1 MITKRILVPILLTAM
16 SLINAAAAE
25 LSILSQADRAAC
37 DRWVDSVYSTMS
49 LKQRVGQLFVPKL
62 NPANVATA
70 KTSIAR
76 LINEYGIGGL
86 LFSKGTIE
94 QYAVLTNYAQSLSK
108 VPLMM
113 TLDGE
118 WGLAMRVTGAPKF
131 PYNMTL
137 GAIADDS
144 LLYEYGREVARECA
158 ELGITVNFA
167 PVLDVNSNPANPVI
181 GYRSFGENPSRVG
194 ALGTAYSRGLEAGG
208 VMAVGK
214 HFPGHG
220 DTDTDSHKAL
230 PVINH
235 SIAQLDSVDLIPFR
249 QFIDAGM
256 GGIMVG
262 HLDVPSLDA
271 SSTPAS
277 LSSAI
282 VTRLLKEK
290 MGFEGIVWTDGLAMK
305 GAAVGS
311 VNNCVSALLAGNDL
325 LLEPLSPISDMN
337 AVLAAVKDGTIPES
351 LIERNCRK
359 MLAWKYALGLHKKPA
374 NIATAGVKGRIDT
387 PAAQALI
394 QKLTAA
400 SVICLENADNL
411 LPVDMSKQPTVAVV
425 NIGEAA
431 DNTFTKFCR
440 KYAKVDAYTTPLS
453 AAQLS
458 AVKKHDIVI
467 AAVYGS
473 NAAAVSQ
480 YRQLAGHAGL
490 VTVFFMNPYKTSGF
504 APLGSSTTML
514 IGENTRLA
522 QEYMAQGIFGGI
534 RVNGVMPV
542 NVSGIGN
549 VGQGVGLLK
558 TVLGYT
564 TPEIHG
570 IRSSVIDSID
580 ALVSKGLAQGAFPGC
595 QVVIA
600 KGGDIIVEKSYG
612 FTDNTKAHHVT
623 DSTIYDI
630 ASVSKIAGTLP
641 GLMLAYDNSLF
652 TLEEAAASY
661 IPQLAT
667 ADKGDITVREL
678 LLHES
683 GMPATINIHR
693 MIFDHDSYNGRLL
706 TSRMRAPNTI
716 KVARGLYGNTQ
727 ARLRKDLTSHQHS
740 PQFCFS
746 IAKGIYA
753 CPNLADTIMERIYN
767 VDRRKTKAMH
777 YSDLNF
783 ALLMQ
788 LEQNITGLPHEDYVM
803 KGIWGPLGARHTG
816 YRAADHFPVAQIA
829 PTENDRFMRK
839 QMLQG
844 YVHDELAAF
853 SGGVQGNAGLFST
866 AAELA
871 RLGQMWLNGG
881 NYGSNQ
887 IMSEETVRLFTTSRS
902 LNSRRRLGFDGPDV
916 DNPDK
921 SPVPEQASASTYG
934 HIGFTGTC
942 IWIDPENELVYVF
955 LSNRVHPTRDN
966 RAFSKLNIRP
976 AIMEAIY
983 NSALP
988 HQ

>member
-1 MITKRILVPILLTAM
+1 MKRLFISVALL
-16 SLINAAAAE
+16 
-25 LSILSQADRAAC
+25 LSIVISGFGIEPQLLSGIDRAAC

-49 LKQRVGQLFVPKL
+49 LKHRVGQLFVPKL
-62 NPANVATA
+62 NPANVAAA
-70 KTSIAR
+70 KTTIAR
-76 LINEYGIGGL
+76 YINEYGIGGL

-94 QYAVLTNYAQSLSK
+94 QYAQLTNYAQSLSK
-108 VPLMM
+108 IPLMM

-137 GAIADDS
+137 GAIADDD
-144 LLYEYGREVARECA
+144 LLYEYGSEVARECA
-158 ELGITVNFA
+158 ALGITVNFA

-194 ALGTAYSRGLEAGG
+194 ELGTAYSRGLENGG

-230 PVINH
+230 PVITH
-235 SIAQLDSVDLIPFR
+235 SSQMLDSVDLVPFR
-249 QFIDAGM
+249 EFIDAGM
-256 GGIMVG
+256 GGVMVG
-262 HLDVPSLDA
+262 HLDVPALDT
-271 SSTPAS
+271 SGTPAS
-277 LSSAI
+277 LSPAI
-282 VTRLLKEK
+282 VTGLLKEK

-305 GAAVGS
+305 GAAVGG

-325 LLEPLSPISDMN
+325 LLEPLSPVADMN
-337 AVLAAVKDGTIPES
+337 AVIAAVKDGTIPES

-359 MLAWKYALGLHKKPA
+359 MLAWKYALGLNKKPA
-374 NIATAGVKGRIDT
+374 AIPAGIKNAIDT
-387 PAAQALI
+387 PSARALI

-411 LPVDMSKQPTVAVV
+411 LPVDMSRQPSVAVV

-431 DNTFTKFCR
+431 DNTFVRYCR
-440 KYAKVDAYTTPLS
+440 KYAKTDAYTTPLS
-453 AAQLS
+453 AAQLA

-467 AAVYGS
+467 AAVYGT

-480 YRQLAGHAGL
+480 YRQLEGLQGL
-490 VTVFFMNPYKTSGF
+490 VTVFFMNPYKTAGF

-522 QEYMAQGIFGGI
+522 QEYMAQGLFGGI

-564 TPEIHG
+564 APEVHG
-570 IRSSVIDSID
+570 VSSSVIDSID
-580 ALVSKGLAQGAFPGC
+580 ALVDKGLAQGAFPGC

-612 FTDNTKAHHVT
+612 YTDNTKTRHVT
-623 DSTIYDI
+623 DTTIYDI

-661 IPQLAT
+661 IPQLAE

-740 PQFCFS
+740 TQYCFPV
-746 IAKGIYA
+746 AKGIYA
-753 CPNLADTIMERIYN
+753 CSTLADTIMERIYN

-783 ALLMQ
+783 ALLMK

-803 KGIWGPLGARHTG
+803 KGIWGPLGTRHTC

-839 QMLQG
+839 QLLHG

-866 AAELA
+866 AADLA

-881 NYGSNQ
+881 NYGSRQ
-887 IMSEETVRLFTTSRS
+887 IMSEETVKLFTTSRS
-902 LNSRRRLGFDGPDV
+902 LNSRRRLGFDGPDT

-921 SPVPEQASASTYG
+921 SPVPAQASASTFG

-942 IWIDPENELVYVF
+942 IWVDPENELVYVF
-955 LSNRVHPTRDN
+955 LSNRVNPTRDN
-966 RAFSKLNIRP
+966 RAFSRLNLRP

-983 NSALP
+983 KADLTQP
-988 HQ
+988 K